1 MDHIINIELSMYCV
15 LCKRCVCHARTIW
28 SNLLLKARAL
38 QSTATKRFIFARLL
52 FLYNGRVEYNYTTLA
67 SSVRWKFFSTL
78 YVLPKRSRFFCEMK
92 VHLHSLRP
100 TETFSVLLTPLTAH
114 GKLGS
119 PTSISSSCLIRYCV
133 CVFVMFIQVSHV
145 SPCCFDDIGVLV

>member
-92 VHLHSLRP
+92 VLLHSLRP
-100 TETFSVLLTPLTAH
+100 TETFLVLLWDESSSPLSTSYRNV
-114 GKLGS
+114 LGS
-119 PTSISSSCLIRYCV
+119 SVRWKFISTLY
-133 CVFVMFIQVSHV
+133 
-145 SPCCFDDIGVLV
+145 VLPKRSRFF